1 MKYHDITHDDM
12 MNGMGLR
19 VCLWCSGCMHRCK
32 NCQNPQTWE
41 YESGIQ
47 FDEEAKKE
55 LFNELKKD
63 YISGITLT
71 GGDPLATKNL
81 KEILDLVNEIRKK
94 YPIPQDIV
102 TMESENHKMLNKKTD
117 ESSISYPK
125 KTIWIYSGYT
135 WKGVMN
141 PVITT
146 DFNPDREKIIKMR
159 QDIIKQ
165 CDVFVDGRYVD
176 ELRDVTLHWA
186 GSSNQRVIDVQK
198 TLQSKEIVLYDE

>member
-19 VCLWCSGCMHRCK
+19 VCLWCSGCEHHCK
-32 NCQNPQTWE
+32 NCQNQQTWE
-41 YESGIQ
+41 YESGIP
-47 FDEEAKKE
+47 FDKEAKKE
-55 LFNELKKD
+55 LFCELEKN

-71 GGDPLATKNL
+71 GGDPLAIKNL

-102 TMESENHKMLNKKTD
+102 FDKHEKHNMLNENID
-117 ESSISYPK
+117 ESRLSFYK
-125 KTIWIYSGYT
+125 NIWIYSGYS
-135 WKGVMN
+135 WEQIMHPIVADDINNK
-141 PVITT
+141 
-146 DFNPDREKIIKMR
+146 KR

-165 CDVFVDGRYVD
+165 CDVFVDGRYID
-176 ELRDVTLHWA
+176 ELRDVSLHWR

-198 TLQSKEIVLYDE
+198 SLKEGKVILFDDK

>member
-19 VCLWCSGCMHRCK
+19 VCLWCSGCEHHCK
-32 NCQNPQTWE
+32 NCQNQQTWE
-41 YESGIQ
+41 YESGIP
-47 FDEEAKKE
+47 FDKEAKKE
-55 LFNELKKD
+55 LFCELEKN

-81 KEILDLVNEIRKK
+81 KEILDLVNEVRKK
-94 YPIPQDIV
+94 YPIKQDMV
-102 TMESENHKMLNKKTD
+102 FDKHEKHNMLNENID
-117 ESSISYPK
+117 ESRLSFYK
-125 KTIWIYSGYT
+125 NIWIYSGCS
-135 WKGVMN
+135 WEQIMHPIVADDINNK
-141 PVITT
+141 
-146 DFNPDREKIIKMR
+146 KR